1 MTSVFSDF
9 LLALLSAH
17 SIFPLSCHAIQISG
31 CLVLVPYLLGKH
43 VLCEGECALSSGEQE
58 GRNEWWHWEQGIKV
72 EELCRIA
79 GNDGWGF
86 CNLKS
91 APQAPLVLVK
101 VNILLFYKLTSLN
114 SCIFLSPLFVAQS
127 FLHVQVLSVAT
138 PVLHWKVSVKC
149 RCLKG
154 FPFGLAWCLEVP
166 SVSTGGLDLISK
178 GLKLMIL
185 SMVEFYCSSGG
196 LKPSATLW
204 PLPSQ
209 SNSI

>member
-1 MTSVFSDF
+1 MVSF
-9 LLALLSAH
+9 LYCVMQFRS
-17 SIFPLSCHAIQISG
+17 
-31 CLVLVPYLLGKH
+31 LVLILVPYLLGKH
-43 VLCEGECALSSGEQE
+43 VLWEGECASSSWWKE
-58 GRNEWWHWEQGIKV
+58 GRNEHWYWEQGVKV
-72 EELCRIA
+72 EELYRNWWMGFFCR
-79 GNDGWGF
+79 
-86 CNLKS
+86 LKS
-91 APQAPLVLVK
+91 VSWAPLVLVK
-101 VNILLFYKLTSLN
+101 VNILLFYKLIFLEG
-114 SCIFLSPLFVAQS
+114 CIFLSPLFVARS
-127 FLHVQVLSVAT
+127 FLHVPVLSVAT

-149 RCLKG
+149 RCLRG

-166 SVSTGGLDLISK
+166 SMSAGGLNLISK

>member
-1 MTSVFSDF
+1 MTSAFSDF

-17 SIFPLSCHAIQISG
+17 SVFPLSCYAIQISG

-86 CNLKS
+86 CNLKN

-138 PVLHWKVSVKC
+138 PVLH
-149 RCLKG
+149 
-154 FPFGLAWCLEVP
+154 
-166 SVSTGGLDLISK
+166 
-178 GLKLMIL
+178 
-185 SMVEFYCSSGG
+185 
-196 LKPSATLW
+196 
-204 PLPSQ
+204 
-209 SNSI
+209 